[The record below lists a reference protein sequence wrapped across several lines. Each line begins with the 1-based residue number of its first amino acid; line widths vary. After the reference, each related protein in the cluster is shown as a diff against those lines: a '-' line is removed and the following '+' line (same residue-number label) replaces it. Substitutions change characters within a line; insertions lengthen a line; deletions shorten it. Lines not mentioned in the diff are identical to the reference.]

1 MRVSV
6 ILSATTW
13 TIICPSSLR
22 AVNCVY
28 SNLWSGNCDPSQP
41 LPEDVLQPLPP
52 FLPLRTSLGSVLW
65 AWPWVGAGCSVDSGF
80 SIQLRERICQE
91 PGVESCFSPN
101 LTKVLMYRVASLPG
115 PFLCQSDAP
124 FPKKAGA
131 CNGKRPVVIS
141 PVKQSTFWGRGN
153 KSHLWSTPGLQ
164 GIPDPLQFPSPLVF
178 KLCAFD
184 HLLGLKIFYAKSF
197 QVPEFKDRGADTFLA
212 SGTLPSSYSA
222 SPPVWVGRTERQ
234 GWQLCPLSLGI
245 QNP

>member
-1 MRVSV
+1 M
-6 ILSATTW
+6 
-13 TIICPSSLR
+13 
-22 AVNCVY
+22 
-28 SNLWSGNCDPSQP
+28 
-41 LPEDVLQPLPP
+41 
-52 FLPLRTSLGSVLW
+52 
-65 AWPWVGAGCSVDSGF
+65 DSGF

-164 GIPDPLQFPSPLVF
+164 GIPDPLQFPSPLEF

-222 SPPVWVGRTERQ
+222 SPPVWVGRTEA
-234 GWQLCPLSLGI
+234 GLAAVSPLLGDTKPLEIAPEPPYRPGGSWTPPLLSASGPGPLPTRGLYIHFVSSAFSLLHACFTL
-245 QNP
+245 QPK